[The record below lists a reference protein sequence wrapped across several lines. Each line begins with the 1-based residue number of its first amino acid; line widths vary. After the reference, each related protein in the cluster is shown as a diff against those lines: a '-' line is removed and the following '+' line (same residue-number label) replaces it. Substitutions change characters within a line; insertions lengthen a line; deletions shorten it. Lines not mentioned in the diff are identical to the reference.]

1 MALLRGGRRVV
12 VCSGRVGCGGRV
24 VRLAL
29 ELGIVLLGQPLDCV
43 ATHRWLEHVVAVEG
57 ELLEARVEH
66 GRDEPELLDR
76 IGQLGVE
83 ACDQATVVELARL
96 PDLDS
101 TSQHYVHRSQLT
113 TLLLVLGRI
122 LNIKLIVVGKP
133 IVVCC

>member
-1 MALLRGGRRVV
+1 MRGMKIARDEEGRRRHLAPLLMALLRGGWRVV

-83 ACDQATVVELARL
+83 ACDQATVVELARARL

-101 TSQHYVHRSQLT
+101 TMC
-113 TLLLVLGRI
+113 I
-122 LNIKLIVVGKP
+122 ALN
-133 IVVCC
+133 